1 MSSTLASGSLYYT
14 ASSLTQPTVQ
24 VDINAAAEKSFA
36 AINNNSLEST
46 STKNRFSS
54 CFLLLPPPLRRVPK
68 KKLEEMLQDDVNTNR
83 EGFLI
88 FQPSLPHLC
97 NLPLSRLYGVES
109 RQRFLLSGAS
119 FSHRGYPRTPIILT
133 GLEKQLLISIVHLRR
148 RSRSARYPEILIS
161 LSIIGFL
168 HILIRA

>member
-68 KKLEEMLQDDVNTNR
+68 KKTRGNASGRREYESRRFFDISALITSPLQLSPVAAVWSPESTA
-83 EGFLI
+83 L
-88 FQPSLPHLC
+88 PSLP
-97 NLPLSRLYGVES
+97 
-109 RQRFLLSGAS
+109 
-119 FSHRGYPRTPIILT
+119 
-133 GLEKQLLISIVHLRR
+133 
-148 RSRSARYPEILIS
+148 
-161 LSIIGFL
+161 
-168 HILIRA
+168 